1 MENKFG
7 KIKTL
12 EEAMECIKDGCTIMI
27 GGFGGH
33 GSPYDLCEAIIRK
46 NVKDLTIISVDAG
59 DPDLGPDH
67 IIGNRQ
73 CKKSHH
79 KSYRSDKS
87 RRRTP

>member
-59 DPDLGPDH
+59 DPDLGL
-67 IIGNRQ
+67 IISSEIVSAKNSSQ
-73 CKKSHH
+73 VI
-79 KSYRSDKS
+79 
-87 RRRTP
+87 